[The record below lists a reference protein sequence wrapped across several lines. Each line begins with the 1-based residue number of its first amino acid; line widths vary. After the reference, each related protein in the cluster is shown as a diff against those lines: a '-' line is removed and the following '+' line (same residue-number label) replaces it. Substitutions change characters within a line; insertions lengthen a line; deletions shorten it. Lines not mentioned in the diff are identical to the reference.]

1 MFFFNI
7 LSWNITSVT
16 SSHIDE
22 YATSTVKQST
32 TLFSSV
38 FKTRT
43 VTILIPIETSK
54 ITTPGSQQKELPW
67 LQFHKT
73 YPRCHWRWPQ
83 PTIVQWICFFI
94 SNKHVSK
101 LTHWDA
107 WVAQR
112 LSICLL
118 LRAWSWVQGSSPILG
133 SPWRACFSLCLSLPS
148 LCVSHE

>member
-38 FKTRT
+38 FKTGT

-54 ITTPGSQQKELPW
+54 ITTPGIFFHLVTATINSKE
-67 LQFHKT
+67 
-73 YPRCHWRWPQ
+73 
-83 PTIVQWICFFI
+83 
-94 SNKHVSK
+94 NAVSK
-101 LTHWDA
+101 FDVGIVSTLG
-107 WVAQR
+107 V
-112 LSICLL
+112 LSILDLGDKMYCSRRGIQY
-118 LRAWSWVQGSSPILG
+118 RAM
-133 SPWRACFSLCLSLPS
+133 
-148 LCVSHE
+148 